1 MKKYLIIV
9 LIEIFIFV
17 SCDKKEDSITYEF
30 MSSMIDTLVIGKPF
44 APSLFITSPPA
55 KVTFYLEGPI
65 KDSKK
70 KVGNFLYDNTSD
82 SLYISD
88 DMLFIQEISSFEK
101 NNYNKKY
108 WRIPFIWI
116 PSPSQV
122 EANNIYCLVIQSIW
136 EVDGVPRTTWKSYFY
151 MKED

>member
-1 MKKYLIIV
+1 MEVRLIVLCLLVNHRTNYIINDVMKKYLIIV

-108 WRIPFIWI
+108 WAD
-116 PSPSQV
+116 SL
-122 EANNIYCLVIQSIW
+122 YLDSISF
-136 EVDGVPRTTWKSYFY
+136 TS
-151 MKED
+151 